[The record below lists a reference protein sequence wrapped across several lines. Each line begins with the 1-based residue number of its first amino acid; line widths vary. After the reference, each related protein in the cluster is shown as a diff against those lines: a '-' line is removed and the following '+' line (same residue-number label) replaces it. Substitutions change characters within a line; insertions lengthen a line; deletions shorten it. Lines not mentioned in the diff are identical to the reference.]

1 MFLDYSQ
8 LTLQSSNYV
17 SYLKDVNLGMLY
29 YDIASS
35 DATIYQIKCYFCSSI
50 CKHNKIK
57 EDG

>member
-8 LTLQSSNYV
+8 LALQSSNYV
-17 SYLKDVNLGMLY
+17 SYLKDVNLRMLY

-50 CKHNKIK
+50 CKHNKI
-57 EDG
+57 